1 MEFPR
6 VQDFILTIQQAVSE
20 KPRLVRQADSLCRV
34 IHDAYPNIKIASSN
48 GATKECLVFPELG
61 YVLKWSMET
70 RDAEREVAVY
80 QKAVEDNLGD
90 FFPTTELAG
99 YIVPP
104 HDEDDP
110 VAFVVQQLISTT
122 VQKIRWDEACG
133 LRIRLTQIAKTVP
146 DCRVNQIAR
155 QFSKA
160 DQNGYRRELD
170 ELWAKTAVSLYGKR
184 KCIALCEFVKKY
196 HINDL
201 HRSNIGYI
209 GVKPVLLDFSGYG
222 VQDDLEF

>member
-6 VQDFILTIQQAVSE
+6 VDEFVLAIQQAVSG
-20 KPRLVRQADSLCRV
+20 KPRLVRRADDLFHVIRKRFPEVRV
-34 IHDAYPNIKIASSN
+34 DASN
-48 GATKECLVFPELG
+48 GASKECLAFPELG

-80 QKAVEDNLGD
+80 QKAVEANLAD
-90 FFPTTELAG
+90 FFPATDLAG
-99 YIVPP
+99 YVCSPRD
-104 HDEDDP
+104 DET
-110 VAFVVQQLISTT
+110 VAFVAQQLISTT
-122 VQKIRWDEACG
+122 VQKIRWDEDSG

-146 DCRVNQIAR
+146 DCRVNQISR

-160 DQNGYRRELD
+160 DQNGYKRELD
-170 ELWAKTAVSLYGKR
+170 ELWAKTAVSLHGKR
-184 KCIALCEFVKKY
+184 KCIALCDFVKKY

-209 GVKPVLLDFSGYG
+209 GIKPVLLDFSGYG
-222 VQDDLEF
+222 VRDDLEF